1 MGLSQDLML
10 GSCASSQVS
19 QWPGLTTTAGG
30 KEELGLMT
38 RSFTGPLTTSAG
50 R

>member
-30 KEELGLMT
+30 KELGLTT
-38 RSFTGPLTTSAG
+38 RSFTGPLTTSEG